1 MNRSRIATSDPVGSA
16 RQSAERLVA
25 AMPRLV
31 LEARRVA
38 ASVFH
43 GLHGRRRAGP
53 GENFWQYRRFHSAR
67 RATIISTSA
76 SANGRRPT
84 PSGSGPTA
92 RRRWSSAPGMTLSGS
107 STARWCSLLP

>member
-1 MNRSRIATSDPVGSA
+1 MNATRRTATPVEAAKESA
-16 RQSAERLVA
+16 QRLVA

-53 GENFWQYRRFHSAR
+53 GENFWQYRRFHSGEPA
-67 RATIISTSA
+67 
-76 SANGRRPT
+76 
-84 PSGSGPTA
+84 
-92 RRRWSSAPGMTLSGS
+92 
-107 STARWCSLLP
+107 